1 MKCFTSFFIFDVK
14 RIKNGIINNNK
25 FSRIKKTD
33 NDKRID
39 ISNNRFILFSCLF
52 VSRKILKFL
61 QAEKINA
68 DEIINLKSTDSV
80 GYDKITNGYKIKCNA
95 FLPDLS
101 IVNCLVTVSME

>member
-25 FSRIKKTD
+25 FSRIKKTG

-39 ISNNRFILFSCLF
+39 ISSNRFILFSCLF

-68 DEIINLKSTDSV
+68 DEII
-80 GYDKITNGYKIKCNA
+80 
-95 FLPDLS
+95 
-101 IVNCLVTVSME
+101 TVSYTHLRAHET